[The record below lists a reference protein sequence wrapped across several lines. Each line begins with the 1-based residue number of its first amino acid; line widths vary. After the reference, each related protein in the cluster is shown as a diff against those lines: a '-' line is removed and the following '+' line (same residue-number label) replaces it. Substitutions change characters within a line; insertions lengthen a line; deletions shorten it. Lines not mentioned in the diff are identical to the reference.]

1 MPNNFWTILAF
12 ERQNYPRV
20 EDDVKRSRG
29 RMLTRR
35 EGRVEKNI
43 AQESPFF
50 SAQFTSYWDC
60 LPPELRL
67 PIKEMAIKQ

>member
-1 MPNNFWTILAF
+1 MLAF
-12 ERQNYPRV
+12 ELQNYPRV

-43 AQESPFF
+43 AQESPLFF
-50 SAQFTSYWDC
+50 FRTVH
-60 LPPELRL
+60 
-67 PIKEMAIKQ
+67 